1 MGIQK
6 HEAVARQIF
15 AFLAHLSRGCFVVFV
30 VVFGGSDRCL
40 LLIVVVVVVGVV
52 VAVST
57 SGKEYRVK
65 EGTEG
70 YRMVRKGKGR

>member
-1 MGIQK
+1 M
-6 HEAVARQIF
+6 
-15 AFLAHLSRGCFVVFV
+15 SRGCFVVFV